1 MAAASASI
9 GKLNEPTRNGSRRNS
24 TTTTGKLSRRTS
36 LVGESRG
43 HTAKSQRSQLS
54 TPRQERLSQSRIPSL
69 HIFPRPSVLTLDED
83 LHVNSHPDEF
93 RKLQASFEHPLTVL
107 GIENETETVPVFQP
121 ICHDLIQNLT
131 EMEASIED
139 LMKWKEEF
147 IKQNVP
153 SSVKLEITLLFSK
166 LFRSKSDL
174 HQPLFE
180 MIKQVKLFSKSWSV
194 NRSNMIN
201 LERDYHRHYYILDV
215 AIRKLEVMQTHIQK
229 INAQSQLALWE
240 RFAIRLLYVQNVQ
253 GISQANSRLG
263 TAVGS
268 IKSGRE
274 SVIPTLDPHQD
285 HTGTELPAAP
295 PIELSNDTEGR
306 DSNTKG
312 QSDEDIAWYKLK
324 DVIQATIC
332 NESEWR
338 KDARQVLKAFK
349 IILRKHNNGAEA
361 WIKSLQVRPFLSPN
375 SVVYLSGKSGSLLKR
390 IKKLPLTRSLSFPNL
405 TEFHRYERKRTEFQ
419 EWEKMQSQAMVDSFG
434 LPVSKPSGENTIPNP
449 LRKGVWTNSYNC
461 FFDID
466 GQLKKSFESENDIN
480 AEKLEEDAESC
491 ESTPS
496 VTGDEDDYEDVDQKY
511 YNAIMNSQGLQNS
524 IAEILDQA
532 KDKKPVVIQEKD
544 LDTIDASKETFS
556 LKEVIELTL
565 LHAQQLHLV
574 KTEFDEREQELRQQI
589 VQANNEKEIEIEKS
603 KAKIQEAMA
612 YVEMFNKHN
621 DRRETTSR
629 PSSSLTQSRSTHS
642 SVKSQYNPA
651 TTERIPESSHVASN
665 HSSRPSSARKAMN
678 ESTRLISTS
687 YENERPITPKLRTTP
702 AIPNNK
708 PVYKSEAMKL
718 NFFQRL
724 DWFAKMSEQYHN
736 RKRQEAVEKEKK
748 ENEKRLEQL
757 KLLEDKHQPQ
767 YSLLAEFMPMPGE
780 INMKNS
786 GQSTSFHWSDHGI
799 ATPWGGR
806 FKISPAQP
814 KLNILNLFDVAMN
827 LRPSP
832 EENEKET
839 EDSDDD

>member
-1 MAAASASI
+1 MVQEEI
-9 GKLNEPTRNGSRRNS
+9 VPVIHIILIRNS
-24 TTTTGKLSRRTS
+24 YNWKIKPENFFSWRFKRS
-36 LVGESRG
+36 YRKESK
-43 HTAKSQRSQLS
+43 KS
-54 TPRQERLSQSRIPSL
+54 IK
-69 HIFPRPSVLTLDED
+69 PSVLTLDED

-215 AIRKLEVMQTHIQK
+215 AIRKLEIQK

-361 WIKSLQVRPFLSPN
+361 WIKSLQVGPFLSPN

-532 KDKKPVVIQEKD
+532 N
-544 LDTIDASKETFS
+544 
-556 LKEVIELTL
+556 
-565 LHAQQLHLV
+565 
-574 KTEFDEREQELRQQI
+574 EREQELRQQI

-651 TTERIPESSHVASN
+651 TTERIPESSHISSN
-665 HSSRPSSARKAMN
+665 HSSRPTSARKAMN
-678 ESTRLISTS
+678 EPTRLISTS

-702 AIPNNK
+702 TI
-708 PVYKSEAMKL
+708 
-718 NFFQRL
+718 FFQRL